1 MKNAISKFIILKSK
15 KIGISYQLKISY
27 SIKLSCDDK
36 AIASIL

>member
-1 MKNAISKFIILKSK
+1 MLFQNLLYLRAK